1 MSKLGDIVRACPIRH
16 WTARYLYDRFKLF
29 LYEIKHPD
37 YPWLTPLAIEILS
50 SWFRKTDSGLEYGC
64 GRSTLWFARHVAQL
78 TSVEHNHLWYKVTK
92 KKLAEYNI
100 NNVKPTFC
108 RLIQNSRSDKLDYI
122 RIADSFSD
130 GSLDFVLV
138 DAMFRDECALAVLKK
153 IRSGGLLIIDN
164 INWYLPSTSNAPNSR
179 TRQDGPASQN
189 WALLSELLK
198 EWRCIWTS
206 NGVFD
211 TAIYVK
217 PCPSVC

>member
-29 LYEIKHPD
+29 LYEIKHSD
-37 YPWLTPLAIEILS
+37 CPWLAKQTNEILQ
-50 SWFRKTDSGLEYGC
+50 SWLKKTDAGLEWGS
-64 GRSTLWFARHVAQL
+64 GRSSIWFARRVARL
-78 TSVEHNHLWYKVTK
+78 VSVEHDPIWYRNVKTLIQK
-92 KKLAEYNI
+92 YNI
-100 NNVKPTFC
+100 TNAEIYLCEVHPNEEINNPYMEITDNFPDNC
-108 RLIQNSRSDKLDYI
+108 
-122 RIADSFSD
+122 
-130 GSLDFVLV
+130 LDFVLV
-138 DAMFRDECALAVLKK
+138 DGIFRSECALRVLKK
-153 IRSGGLLIIDN
+153 IKPCGLLIIDN

-179 TRQDGPASQN
+179 TRQDGPASQS
-189 WALLSELLK
+189 WTLLSELLK